1 MNKKLFLAA
10 TLLFAIMGSV
20 SKAAP
25 TMLEAR
31 GNYMASN
38 DTIIDDNVPV
48 EIPAQYPGGKGA
60 LFHFIK
66 KSTKYPTVALFDETQ
81 GEAVV
86 EFCVK
91 EDGTIGEVFMLKS
104 LSPECD
110 KALMDAVRKLK
121 RFVPAK
127 VAGKPACVWFRLPVS
142 FKLEFA
148 KEDYELHIDQ
158 SKEEEEAKG
167 KHSKATEP
175 QKNAYPSVIK
185 RTKISGK
192 IFVGIDNLEC
202 SNSRIDKF

>member
-1 MNKKLFLAA
+1 
-10 TLLFAIMGSV
+10 
-20 SKAAP
+20 
-25 TMLEAR
+25 MLEAR
-31 GNYMASN
+31 GNYMAVN
-38 DTIIDDNVPV
+38 DTIIKDNVPV

-66 KSTKYPTVALFDETQ
+66 KNTEYPTDALCDETQ

-86 EFCVK
+86 EFCVQ
-91 EDGTIGEVFMLKS
+91 EDGTIGEIFMLKS
-104 LSPECD
+104 LSPSCD
-110 KALMDAVRKLK
+110 EVLMNAVRKLR
-121 RFVPAK
+121 RFTPAK

-148 KEDYELHIDQ
+148 KEDYEFHIDQ
-158 SKEEEEAKG
+158 SIEEAKG

-175 QKNAYPSVIK
+175 QKNTYPSVIK

-202 SNSRIDKF
+202 SNSRIDKY